1 MIRLVW
7 KQCCLSSFIW
17 VDCDEQLFP
26 CSSISSNVDYAAH
39 PSTQIS
45 YAVAVCVCFLFVC
58 LFWNTGA
65 IATTKDVCVFISHVY
80 LLFFTV
86 LPSARRVNQSSNVA
100 KIQPCSKSLLLI
112 QNDLAKNFGQ
122 LQLMLLRSISQLCKC
137 CMGDACFISF
147 LLVNGE
153 CHTQNFTNETKSGV
167 N

>member
-7 KQCCLSSFIW
+7 KQCCISSFIW

-45 YAVAVCVCFLFVC
+45 YAVAVCVFSICLFVLEHRSNCDHKRC
-58 LFWNTGA
+58 LCVYFSRVSSVFHRPS
-65 IATTKDVCVFISHVY
+65 VCPSREPIVY
-80 LLFFTV
+80 
-86 LPSARRVNQSSNVA
+86 VA

-112 QNDLAKNFGQ
+112 QNDLAKHFGQ